1 MTSAARTPR
10 GTPGPD
16 HGPPIQVFG
25 RPDSHATRRCRRFF
39 SERRIPISFVDITRR
54 PPAPAELRRF
64 SDRFGASALLDRES
78 RAFKGAGLAYLRMD
92 DAEVLARLL
101 ADPSLLRLPL
111 VRHGSHLSVGMDEGA
126 WTSWLREGA

>member
-1 MTSAARTPR
+1 MTSVARAPR
-10 GTPGPD
+10 DAPGAD

-25 RPDSHATRRCRRFF
+25 RSDSQATRRCRRFF
-39 SERRIPISFVDITRR
+39 SERRIPISFVDISHR

-78 RAFKGAGLAYLRMD
+78 RAYKVAGLAYLRMD
-92 DAEVLARLL
+92 DAEIMARLL

-111 VRHGSHLSVGMDEGA
+111 VRHGSHLSVGTDEEA
-126 WTSWLREGA
+126 WTNWLRDGS